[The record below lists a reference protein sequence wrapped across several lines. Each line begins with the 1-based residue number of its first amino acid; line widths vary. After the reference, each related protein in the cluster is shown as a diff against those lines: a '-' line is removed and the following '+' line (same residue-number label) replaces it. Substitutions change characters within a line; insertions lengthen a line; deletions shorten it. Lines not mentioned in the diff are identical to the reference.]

1 MVAEGGADGTALP
14 PTIGARETAPDD
26 GELLIPTGPAVF
38 EPAAVIRATNPA
50 AVTEESLLNTI
61 VMLASVDVTG
71 AGRLLPLY
79 EPSKRAVSDPSYNF
93 TKSYATS
100 VEKESKETETRP
112 AEVTLIITHVQLF
125 KLP

>member
-1 MVAEGGADGTALP
+1 MVGVPLACSEVLVAHSCDGRIIEAGVVVVVAEGGADGTALP
-14 PTIGARETAPDD
+14 PTIGVRETAPDD

-61 VMLASVDVTG
+61 LMLASVDVTG

-79 EPSKRAVSDPSYNF
+79 EPSKRAVSDPS
-93 TKSYATS
+93 
-100 VEKESKETETRP
+100 
-112 AEVTLIITHVQLF
+112 
-125 KLP
+125 